1 MAGFQHYDNS
11 TSITNPIIMDN
22 GSCKQICIE
31 YDVDDGTSYQRRRI
45 IYYIEGEKIY
55 KKIEKKSNGNY
66 SVLDEYKDKSDTI
79 LANNVKQLKFT
90 FYDKDGNSSSI
101 FSKNT
106 HTTAEVEITMKIN
119 DNVDDALATDVFLRN
134 IYYQQE

>member
-31 YDVDDGTSYQRRRI
+31 YDVDDGASYQRRRI
-45 IYYIEGEKIY
+45 IYYIEDEKIY
-55 KKIEKKSNGNY
+55 KKIEKKSNGSY

-90 FYDKDGNSSSI
+90 FY
-101 FSKNT
+101 
-106 HTTAEVEITMKIN
+106 IN
-119 DNVDDALATDVFLRN
+119 LFA
-134 IYYQQE
+134 